1 MKLGPIQITRR
12 RLLQSAAAVG
22 VVGVAGTAWVFTGS
36 RQAYVEG
43 LLRHHLRQTP
53 LDPAGVTEFA
63 TDYLAKVG
71 ADELG
76 KVDNLVK
83 LARLTGV
90 GGTDRILDDWRPYD
104 YFRRRMVTNYLVGSD
119 YFERENQDEPVF
131 FLGINKVCG
140 NPFARFN

>member
-1 MKLGPIQITRR
+1 MEIGPIKISRR

-22 VVGVAGTAWVFTGS
+22 VLGAAGTAWVFTGN

-43 LLRHHLRQTP
+43 VIRHHLKGVP
-53 LDPAGVTEFA
+53 LDQAGVTEFS
-63 TDYLAKVG
+63 TDYLARVNSE
-71 ADELG
+71 ELD

-90 GGTDRILDDWRPYD
+90 GGVDGVLGDWRPYD
-104 YFRRRMVTNYLVGSD
+104 YFRRRLVTNYLIGSD
-119 YFERENQDEPVF
+119 YFNRTDESETVF

-140 NPFARFN
+140 NPFAKFN